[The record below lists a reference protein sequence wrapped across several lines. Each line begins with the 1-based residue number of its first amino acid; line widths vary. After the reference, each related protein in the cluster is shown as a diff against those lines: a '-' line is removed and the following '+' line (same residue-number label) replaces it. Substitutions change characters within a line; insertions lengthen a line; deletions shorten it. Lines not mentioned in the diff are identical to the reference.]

1 MILFIA
7 LVLIL
12 KFFSTRPAP
21 LRRRN
26 SRELELLEQHALLVR
41 QAAPLEQLRP
51 PEPGA
56 PQGLLQT
63 PAADR
68 RVVARSQDLRH
79 FAPVHR
85 DRPRVVRPIQEPL
98 AEGLLQRR
106 LLAPERARQK

>member
-21 LRRRN
+21 RRKRN

-41 QAAPLEQLRP
+41 QAAPLEQLRTL
-51 PEPGA
+51 EPGA
-56 PQGLLQT
+56 AQGLLQT

-68 RVVARSQDLRH
+68 RVVARSEDLRH
-79 FAPVHR
+79 LTPVHR
-85 DRPRVVRPIQEPL
+85 HRTGVVRSIQQPV
-98 AEGLLQRR
+98 AEGLLQ
-106 LLAPERARQK
+106 